1 MWRLDTKRNN
11 PDEVAALQSFLIQ
24 QLGRLV
30 VDVRVR
36 AARALGRLGG
46 CDVVMPLVE
55 ALSDDNPQVCMTAAD
70 ALIEIGAIA
79 AKPLIE
85 SLSSERVNVRCDATR
100 ALGELGD
107 TAAVM
112 PLVEMLND
120 EWVNVRIYA
129 VQSLGKLASTDAVPA
144 LVETLQNAKENILVR
159 SGAAD
164 ALGQIKDA
172 RALIPLRALIMG
184 ANELGEI
191 EDMAL
196 KAYKIIM
203 AANWK
208 QVPASKVSK

>member
-1 MWRLDTKRNN
+1 
-11 PDEVAALQSFLIQ
+11 
-24 QLGRLV
+24 
-30 VDVRVR
+30 
-36 AARALGRLGG
+36 
-46 CDVVMPLVE
+46 
-55 ALSDDNPQVCMTAAD
+55 
-70 ALIEIGAIA
+70 
-79 AKPLIE
+79 
-85 SLSSERVNVRCDATR
+85 
-100 ALGELGD
+100 
-107 TAAVM
+107 
-112 PLVEMLND
+112 
-120 EWVNVRIYA
+120 
-129 VQSLGKLASTDAVPA
+129 
-144 LVETLQNAKENILVR
+144 LQNAKENILVR